1 MKVCGNC
8 NEAKTLDQFSPRT
21 RATDGL
27 DYSCKTCNNKKG
39 REWRS
44 ENKEKM
50 TDANLR
56 TKYGIS
62 LEDKREMLEDQ
73 DWCCAICLKGL
84 PLIGR
89 DSCVDHCH
97 ETNEVRG
104 ILCKNCNN
112 ALGLFAD
119 NPDSLTRA
127 ANYIKG

>member
-1 MKVCGNC
+1 MKVCNTC
-8 NEAKTLDQFSPRT
+8 DETKTLDQFDSDRHSK
-21 RATDGL
+21 DGL
-27 DYSCKTCNNKKG
+27 RYLCNGCRNEKARK
-39 REWRS
+39 WRS

-73 DWCCAICLKGL
+73 GWGCAICLKGL